1 MAEHIKRSHNKSLL
15 LYHLVCPIRYR
26 RKILTPDIEKALR
39 DVCLQ
44 LQHYFEI
51 HFLEIGTDEDHIHF
65 VLQSVPA
72 LSPQQL
78 AQTIKSITAK
88 ELFRT
93 HPELKKYLWGGKFW
107 TSGYYINTIGQYA
120 NEAAIRNYVKN
131 QGKQYTSL
139 HHSQPTLFAGVS

>member
-44 LQHYFEI
+44 IQRYFEI

-131 QGKQYTSL
+131 QGKRYTSL
-139 HHSQPTLFAGVS
+139 HHGQQTLFEGIS